1 MINKD
6 PIFDKMKNFLKIFQV
21 PHVNDLSP
29 TKKRKGF
36 LKSCFSI
43 QHFRVKTQILLI
55 NIRQEFYPQILCKL
69 KDELEVCLKRSIA
82 HPPF

>member
-29 TKKRKGF
+29 AKKKKKKF
-36 LKSCFSI
+36 F
-43 QHFRVKTQILLI
+43 
-55 NIRQEFYPQILCKL
+55 
-69 KDELEVCLKRSIA
+69 
-82 HPPF
+82 